1 MAGKKGANPIKIQQP
16 SNQKT
21 QMQDFEVNAIEISKA
36 LAKIDEEIKRI
47 KEMRRQ
53 MRISAFERH
62 EEASGQSQAVESDE
76 GDESLDYETEL
87 DLSDEEAECTRKKKK
102 VE

>member
-1 MAGKKGANPIKIQQP
+1 M
-16 SNQKT
+16 S
-21 QMQDFEVNAIEISKA
+21 DFEAKTIEMSKM
-36 LAKIDEEIKRI
+36 LAKIDQEIKEI
-47 KEMRRQ
+47 KERQ
-53 MRISAFERH
+53 RQLRIAAH
-62 EEASGQSQAVESDE
+62 ELHKEESGQSQAVESDE